1 MNGPSMIK
9 CQRSMHDFSS
19 KTLSSNM
26 TTRRI
31 RLLVEKNGQVR
42 HLVDFIFNRSTT
54 PGRKK
59 IDQVSDFAF
68 FETSIF
74 FFFTWHRPLQKSN
87 WLTRLIDKLSS
98 LVRVLVQKMNEKIKR
113 ICQDHAQRTVQE
125 YLRGIAYNINY

>member
-1 MNGPSMIK
+1 M
-9 CQRSMHDFSS
+9 RAVTLLALWFTAMHDFSS

-26 TTRRI
+26 TTCRI

-68 FETSIF
+68 FETSIKF
-74 FFFTWHRPLQKSN
+74 FYLASAITKI
-87 WLTRLIDKLSS
+87 RLAYSID
-98 LVRVLVQKMNEKIKR
+98 R
-113 ICQDHAQRTVQE
+113 
-125 YLRGIAYNINY
+125 